1 MSRPPINDPQLIARL
16 KSLSG
21 HNPHTRHWGEAGLP
35 EYTNALILSQS
46 QHLLQHAHNPVE
58 WRQWGPEAFQEA
70 SELGRALF
78 VSVGYHACHWSQLM
92 ALESF
97 DDLELSQLLNELFVP
112 VKVDRDELPEVD
124 AALIDVT
131 QISTGKAGWPLSVV
145 LTPTR
150 VPLFASTYLPPRDG
164 DRGVDVG
171 LMSYLQ
177 VLGAHWADERLQAQ
191 STPALDALQRYALQ
205 PPSEDLSP
213 SWLEEGARL
222 WLETFD
228 PDWGG
233 FSPAPKFPRPV
244 ALEALLRAWHK
255 SGTPELLQA
264 VEVTFERMCCGGI
277 YDHVGGGFS
286 RYSLDNRWWVPRFE
300 KMLSD
305 NAQLVNVALELY
317 QATRRPL
324 YAEVARDVLRFLVRE
339 MKGERG
345 AFVGDVSA
353 YSLTPKGDQREGF
366 FYTWTRAEL
375 AQLCVEDEL
384 KWVCEVFGVVE
395 GAEERAPM
403 RVEEPELRD
412 EPSRFKAHIEGGRSV
427 LHLYEPL
434 NEEELAY
441 WAPIRARLYAA
452 RGLRAK
458 PSVNQAIICSW
469 NAHALSAFARAA
481 AILAEPE
488 WLHHA
493 QDIADFLL
501 SAHWNGETLA
511 RSWRAGERSAIEGT
525 LEDYMSL
532 CNGLLDLFEVT
543 GAARYF
549 KIAVS
554 IYEVA
559 ERFFD
564 PQRGGFFRCDEVRR
578 QLLPFEE
585 KPKVDGSEPS
595 GNALA
600 AIVALRLYHT
610 TGEHHYRAQANST
623 LRMLAPLMETQ
634 PTACP
639 KALSALALWF
649 EGKGDLALVQLPEG
663 TNPLAHELSGAL
675 WSVFSP
681 YMTRLTTRVI
691 DAELKACVPA
701 LAQQQERVVS
711 PNAMLCD
718 GAGAI
723 SASLSSS
730 HALRSALRAAR

>member
-1 MSRPPINDPQLIARL
+1 MNDPQLIARL
-16 KSLSG
+16 KSLKD
-21 HNPHTRHWGEAGLP
+21 HTPHTRHWGEAGLP
-35 EYTNALILSQS
+35 AYTNALISSQS

-58 WRQWGPEAFQEA
+58 WREWCPEAFEEA
-70 SELGRALF
+70 FKLGRAVF

-97 DDLELSQLLNELFVP
+97 DDLEVAELLNERFVP
-112 VKVDRDELPEVD
+112 IKVDRDELPEVD
-124 AALIDVT
+124 AALIDVA

-145 LTPTR
+145 LTPTQI
-150 VPLFASTYLPPRDG
+150 PLFASTYLPPRDG
-164 DRGVDVG
+164 DRGVEVG
-171 LMSYLQ
+171 LLSYLK
-177 VLGAHWADERLQAQ
+177 VLGAHWSDERLQAQ
-191 STPALDALQRYALQ
+191 SIPALEALRRYALQ
-205 PPSEDLSP
+205 PPSEELSV
-213 SWLEEGARL
+213 SWLEEGARG
-222 WLETFD
+222 WLDTFD

-244 ALEALLRAWHK
+244 ALEALLRAWHQ

-305 NAQLVNVALELY
+305 NAQLVTVALELY

-339 MKGERG
+339 MKDERG
-345 AFVGDVSA
+345 AFFADVSA
-353 YSLTPKGDQREGF
+353 YSLTPQGDQKEGV

-395 GAEERAPM
+395 GAEEREPAK
-403 RVEEPELRD
+403 VSEPELRD
-412 EPSRFKAHIEGGRSV
+412 EPSCLKAHIEGGRSV

-434 NEEELAY
+434 NEEEQNY

-452 RGLRAK
+452 RSLRAK

-469 NAHALSAFARAA
+469 NAHALSAFASAA

-501 SAHWNGETLA
+501 SAHWDGTQLA

-532 CNGLLDLFEVT
+532 CHGLLNLFEVT
-543 GAARYF
+543 GATRYL
-549 KIAVS
+549 KAAVD
-554 IYEVA
+554 IYEA
-559 ERFFD
+559 GERFFD
-564 PQRGGFFRCDEVRR
+564 PERGGFFRCDEARR
-578 QLLPFEE
+578 ALLPFEE
-585 KPKVDGSEPS
+585 KPKVDGAEPS

-600 AIVALRLYHT
+600 AIVALRLYLI

-649 EGKGDLALVQLPEG
+649 EGKGELALVQLPEG
-663 TNPLAHELSGAL
+663 TSPLAHELSTSL

-681 YMTRLTTRVI
+681 YLTRLTTRVI
-691 DAELKACVPA
+691 DQELRGHVPA
-701 LAQQQERVVS
+701 LAQQKERVTS
-711 PNAMLCD
+711 PTAVIC
-718 GAGAI
+718 GADASV